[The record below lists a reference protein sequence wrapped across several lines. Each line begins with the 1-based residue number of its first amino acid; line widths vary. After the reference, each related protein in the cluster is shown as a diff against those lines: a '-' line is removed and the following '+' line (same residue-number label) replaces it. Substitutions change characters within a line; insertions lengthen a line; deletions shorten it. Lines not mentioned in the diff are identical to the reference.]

1 MGMER
6 VASVTVAAP
15 PAAVFAHLDDLTR
28 YPAWTGLV
36 SRADPEPPGE
46 DGRPA
51 WAVDLRGHLGPLARS
66 KRLRM
71 VRTRHEA
78 PHLVVFERAE
88 ADGRSHAS
96 WTLSAELLEVGGASR
111 VTMSF
116 RYGGGLWGPVVE
128 RLLGDEIERSKPRLA
143 ELAGRSGFQ
152 EPGG

>member
-15 PAAVFAHLDDLTR
+15 PAAVFAHLDDLAR

-36 SRADPEPPGE
+36 SRAEPEPPGN
-46 DGRPA
+46 DSRPA
-51 WAVDLRGHLGPLARS
+51 WAVDLRGHVGPLARS

-71 VRTRHEA
+71 VRTRRDV
-78 PHLVVFERAE
+78 PTLVVFERAE

-96 WTLSAELLEVGGASR
+96 WTLSVELVPVDGASR

-128 RLLGDEIERSKPRLA
+128 RLLGDEIEQSKPRLA
-143 ELAGRSGFQ
+143 ALAERSAH
-152 EPGG
+152 